1 MHIQNSTAAKA
12 AATGSA
18 RLKALLYGAVL
29 APAILV
35 AVCGEQAVAGP
46 VVPADFQAYNAA
58 NAATIQPGPF
68 ALFTVPVDSLA
79 PTQLNEGFTE
89 VNKKAAGFDLETPT
103 QLQADLLT
111 DVEPVVIGPGGKL
124 YLTDGHHTFTALEDS
139 IYGASNPNVFV
150 NVVANYSNLT
160 TAQFFAMMQSQ
171 NLLLPLNDGVAEPV
185 NDATGAPFSAT
196 LTGLTSDPYRGL
208 EYSILK
214 NKSSKLFT
222 TTNNITGAVGASIPG
237 LDKMNG
243 FYEDFFEAD
252 AYRDANG
259 GLGLPY
265 LSPGDIALATQW
277 NLNPNSVTTLPN
289 VPGNVTAAQL
299 PGFILGGN
307 ITVSGN
313 ISNATLANGALDG
326 NGVFAGLTTLN
337 AGTAAEP
344 ITIGTPNVGFVLQLG
359 PDAGITKPNPLGFGV
374 TLTGN
379 NTYTGGTSIMAG
391 TLIVPDDAALGAAA
405 GNFTI
410 NPSNIKASVQA
421 DNGIIFNSLTE
432 GAGTL
437 EIGPNPGN
445 GTAAFTTNRPIAV
458 GGETATID
466 LNGYVVS
473 LTGQLVSLGVGPSSD
488 GLGNA
493 AGESDLSIDDD
504 SAGDNGKLI
513 LSTNSPNFFGN
524 LIIGGNGAPT
534 VEVMS
539 DGALGNTQ
547 GPADTIGEIELNGG
561 ILQAGASFAAPE
573 RNLFLGGGSEI
584 DVNGFTTSWGNITDV
599 QRSLEVLNS
608 NTTTEGNIT
617 FNSLAISATAILQ
630 LAGGPAGET
639 VTFTNGIDRSPA
651 ATLILDPSSSTSL
664 GTTEKVF
671 SGVGAASLVNGIAPA
686 WMVTNN
692 AASTNGKGPYDFVTY
707 GANGY
712 VKATY
717 DSTATLNAGT
727 AADVVA
733 LSGAATLTGNATVF
747 ALNTEGKVVNVGAN
761 ILTIGDGTDPAGL
774 ILAKNSQINGGTLAF
789 GGAEGVVWL
798 SGANA
803 TISSQIT
810 GSNGLTFAGS
820 GAVGIST
827 VANISGPVTIDSGTV
842 TLSAAN
848 VFAGDVSGVELEDV
862 KTHPAPVTLNI
873 AAANTFSTLNSVGN
887 NSVINITGGAVLT
900 IGDSNN
906 LASTILSSIN
916 DSTVTLG
923 AITKNG
929 TGLLDLSNATITL
942 AAGSSI
948 VANAGAI
955 RVATGALKN
964 TAVAGS
970 APNFTL
976 NNGADLQFAQ
986 NGGGQYA
993 GNISGNGTLH
1003 LIGGTLQ
1010 LTGTNNTYT
1019 GGTIVEL
1026 GSTLDITTANL
1037 PTLNA
1042 NITDAGGLVV
1052 FDQAANGNYTG
1063 VISDGLEMG
1072 TGQAEQGSLD
1082 KDDSTGNNTG
1092 DVTLTQAQKFT
1103 GQTTVEAGT
1112 LTLAAVDTLATSS
1125 GVDLGRVGGNATA
1138 TLALAAN
1145 NTIQALTSEAD
1156 NKTFVTLGSN
1166 TLTIATPT
1174 GTAAN
1179 FGGVISGPGALVKS
1193 GAGLQILSGANTF
1206 SGNTTVQAG
1215 ALELTG
1221 SISATG
1227 NTTVTGG
1234 ILDLANHGALTTGTI
1249 TVTGGLLE
1257 LDPGSSLVS
1266 PTVTVGSAGTV
1277 FANGGAATIATYN
1290 NSGVLDLRAGAPG
1303 STFTVGNYVGVAG
1316 SQLQLG
1322 VNFAT
1327 GAADKLVVTNAS
1339 GTTAIVVADTAPTT
1353 PLAYNPTG
1361 IPVVV
1366 SANAMNPTT
1375 FTLSGGPVAKGLF
1388 QYDLA
1393 YSPDPRF
1400 LLVAVPDA
1408 DAFRLGTV
1416 PTAAQSIWLDT
1427 TGVWLDRQTDL
1438 RDVLLAGIPLA
1449 GPTAAQGQ
1457 APTGTAPALTNG
1469 IWARAVGDFTDR
1481 TETQTYSLLNKTYN
1495 FQTGYSQDT
1504 GAFFAGGDAGKQ
1516 GVLDPNDAVLLGFT
1530 AGYIDST
1537 QDFKG
1542 SQTSATYTGGS
1553 LGASATYLDR
1563 NVFVDVLV
1571 KADLLSLSYSDPA
1584 LAPFGVSRQTSN
1596 VTNIGVIADAGYRF
1610 NFGPGFVEP
1619 LATLAEVSSH
1629 VQSMALAG
1637 AEVSFGDNSVFRGRF
1652 GVRGGATF
1660 IDDSTVKVEG
1670 TASVSYWGRISGG
1683 ASATINSGPGAPLLG
1698 VADQQVT
1705 NYGEAGL
1712 GLNVISKTSGW
1723 NGFLKGDYSF
1733 ASGFTDGSIK
1743 GGVRLDF

>member
-1 MHIQNSTAAKA
+1 VQVQNSTAAKA
-12 AATGSA
+12 AGSSA
-18 RLKALLYGAVL
+18 RLKSLLYGAVL
-29 APAILV
+29 APAILL
-35 AVCGEQAVAGP
+35 AVCGEAANAGP
-46 VVPADFQAYNAA
+46 VDPADFQAYNAA
-58 NAATIQPGPF
+58 NASTIQPGPF
-68 ALFTVPVDSLA
+68 ALFTVPVDSLL
-79 PTQLNEGFTE
+79 PTQLNEGPAE
-89 VNKKAAGFDLETPT
+89 VGKKTAGFDLETPA

-111 DVEPVVIGPGGKL
+111 DIEPVVIGPGGKL

-139 IYGASNPNVFV
+139 TYGASNPTVFV

-171 NLLLPLNDGVAEPV
+171 NLLLPLNDGVAVAV
-185 NDATGAPFSAT
+185 NDSTGAPFPSS
-196 LTGLTSDPYRGL
+196 LTGLSTDPYRGL

-222 TTNNITGAVGASIPG
+222 TVNNITGAIGASTPG

-252 AYRDANG
+252 AYRGANG

-277 NLNPNSVTTLPN
+277 NLNGASITTLPN
-289 VPGNVTAAQL
+289 VSGNVTAAQL
-299 PGFILGGN
+299 PGFILAN
-307 ITVSGN
+307 SITVSGN

-326 NGVFAGLTTLN
+326 NGNFTGLTTLN
-337 AGTAAEP
+337 AGTTAEP
-344 ITIGTPNVGFVLQLG
+344 ITIGTPNTGFVLQLG
-359 PDAGITKPNPLGFGV
+359 ADRGGTV

-391 TLIVPDDAALGAAA
+391 TLIVPNDAALGATA

-410 NPSNIKASVQA
+410 DPNNIKASVLA
-421 DNGIIFNSLTE
+421 ANGIVFNSLTE

-437 EIGPNPGN
+437 EIGPTPGN
-445 GTAAFTTNRPIAV
+445 GTATFTTNRPIAV
-458 GGETATID
+458 GGETATINV
-466 LNGYVVS
+466 NGYVVS
-473 LTGQLVSLGVGPSSD
+473 LTGQLVSLGVGPSND

-493 AGESDLSIDDD
+493 AGESDLTIDDD
-504 SAGDNGKLI
+504 STGNNGKLI
-513 LSTNSPNFFGN
+513 LSQNSPDFYGN
-524 LIIGGNGAPT
+524 IIIGNNGAPT

-539 DGALGNTQ
+539 DGALGNTV
-547 GPADTIGEIELNGG
+547 GAADTIGEIDLNSGT
-561 ILQAGASFAAPE
+561 LQVGASFAAPE
-573 RNLFLGGGSEI
+573 RNLFLGSGSQI

-599 QRSLEVLNS
+599 QRTLEVLNS
-608 NTTTEGNIT
+608 NTTTQGNIT

-630 LAGGPAGET
+630 LAGGAAGET
-639 VTFTNGIDRSPA
+639 VTFTNGISPA
-651 ATLILDPSSSTSL
+651 ADSTLILNPSTATSL

-671 SGVGAASLVNGIAPA
+671 SGTGASSLIDGIAPA
-686 WMVTNN
+686 WIVTD
-692 AASTNGKGPYDFVTY
+692 NGGKKGNGPFDFVTY

-712 VKATY
+712 VTASY

-733 LSGAATLTGNATVF
+733 LTGAATLTGNATVF
-747 ALNTEGKVVNVGAN
+747 ALNTEGKAVAVGAN
-761 ILTIGDGTDPAGL
+761 TLTIGDGTNPAGL

-789 GGAEGVVWL
+789 GGSEGVVWL
-798 SGANA
+798 SGTNA

-820 GAVGIST
+820 GTVGIST

-842 TLSAAN
+842 TLTAAN
-848 VFAGDVSGVELEDV
+848 VFAGDVSGVELDDV
-862 KTHPAPVTLNI
+862 KTHPAPATLTI
-873 AAANTFSTLNSVGN
+873 AANNGFSTLNSVGN
-887 NSVINITGGAVLT
+887 NSVINITGGSVLT

-906 LASTILSSIN
+906 LASTILSSIK
-916 DSTVTLG
+916 DTTATLG
-923 AITKNG
+923 AITKDG
-929 TGLLDLSNATITL
+929 TGLLDLSGATITL

-948 VANAGAI
+948 VANAGEI

-964 TAVAGS
+964 TAVAGQ

-976 NNGADLQFAQ
+976 NNGVDLQFAQ
-986 NGGGQYA
+986 SGGGQYA

-1010 LTGTNNTYT
+1010 LTGTNNSYT
-1019 GGTIVEL
+1019 GGAIVET

-1042 NITDAGGLVV
+1042 NITDAGGLIV
-1052 FDQAANGNYTG
+1052 FDQATNGNYTG

-1072 TGQAEQGSLD
+1072 TGPLLKGSLD

-1092 DVTLTQAQKFT
+1092 DVTLTQAQKYT
-1103 GQTTVEAGT
+1103 GQTTIEAGT

-1125 GVDLGRVGGNATA
+1125 GVDLGRVGGNSTA

-1145 NTIQALTSEAD
+1145 NTIQALSSEAGD
-1156 NKTFVTLGSN
+1156 NTFVTLGAN

-1174 GTAAN
+1174 GTVAD
-1179 FGGVISGPGALVKS
+1179 FEGVISGTGAVVKS
-1193 GAGLQILSGANTF
+1193 GAGMEILSGANTW

-1215 ALELTG
+1215 ALVLTG
-1221 SISATG
+1221 SISSTG
-1227 NTTVTGG
+1227 STTVAGG
-1234 ILDLANHGALTTGTI
+1234 ILDLANHGALTTGTT
-1249 TVTGGLLE
+1249 TVSGGVLE
-1257 LDPGSSLVS
+1257 LDPGSILTT
-1266 PTVTVGSAGTV
+1266 PTITVGSAGTV
-1277 FANGGAATIATYN
+1277 FANGGAVRSSGNVTATAFN
-1290 NSGVLDLRAGAPG
+1290 NSGVLNLRIGAPG
-1303 STFTVGNYVGVAG
+1303 NTFTVGAYTGLAG

-1327 GAADKLVVTNAS
+1327 GASDKLVVTSAT
-1339 GTTAIVVADTAPTT
+1339 GTTAIAVTDTAPNS
-1353 PLAYNPTG
+1353 PLAYNPKG
-1361 IPVVV
+1361 IPVVI
-1366 SANAMNPTT
+1366 SATSMSPNA
-1375 FTLSGGPVAKGLF
+1375 FTLAGGPVQKGLF

-1393 YSPDPRF
+1393 YEADPRF

-1408 DAFRLGTV
+1408 DAFRLGTI
-1416 PTAAQSIWLDT
+1416 PTAAQFIWLDT
-1427 TGVWLDRQTDL
+1427 AGVWLDRQTDL

-1481 TETQTYSLLNKTYN
+1481 TETQTYSLLNKTYR

-1504 GAFFAGGDAGKQ
+1504 GAFYAGGDAGKQ
-1516 GVLDPNDAVLLGFT
+1516 GVLDPNDAVLFGFT

-1563 NVFVDVLV
+1563 NIFVDVLV

-1584 LAPFGVSRQTSN
+1584 LTPFGIARQTAD

-1619 LATLAEVSSH
+1619 MATLADVSSR

-1637 AEVSFGDNSVFRGRF
+1637 AEVRFGDNSVFRGRF

-1660 IDDSTVKVEG
+1660 VDDSNVKVEG

-1683 ASATINSGPGAPLLG
+1683 ASATIDSGPGAPLLS

-1723 NGFLKGDYSF
+1723 NGFIKGDYSF